1 MDIKDLLRE
10 AGIYSPSHAKKI
22 GMSRYT
28 YENAINNSK
37 ISMPWR
43 ELLELRAGYHPHW
56 QGFKIGEGI
65 IATPTGEL
73 ITKEEIDNMRWAE
86 KLAYERGKEAA
97 EKAQLKLVWG

>member
-22 GMSRYT
+22 GMSRYQ
-28 YENAINNSK
+28 YNNAIHHQK
-37 ISMPWR
+37 ISPALR

-97 EKAQLKLVWG
+97 EKAQLRLAWG